1 MYRENLNDS
10 GAKTDRETL
19 CGDKCIVNPLRTL
32 ICFSTSSKYS
42 KSKTKSNIIVKRKY
56 WSLFSSLKITL
67 KWVLDIKSNHFT
79 PHPLNHYKQKHYKLM
94 KPITNFYQ
102 IKARSWQISTFQRPQ
117 KQMIVL
123 NRVSK
128 EPNPLC
134 AADSSSSL
142 MASLCFSLS
151 LSLSICPF
159 MIPSA
164 RTQLRKYLQLRAP
177 HQPTSANITARV
189 RYPDKCLMPSVLHS
203 QQPVVWGL
211 CVVRE
216 KYFLWHQQSYNKW
229 NMIVF
234 RLCNCYAM
242 ITWHDAMH
250 PKILEETSE

>member
-1 MYRENLNDS
+1 
-10 GAKTDRETL
+10 
-19 CGDKCIVNPLRTL
+19 
-32 ICFSTSSKYS
+32 
-42 KSKTKSNIIVKRKY
+42 
-56 WSLFSSLKITL
+56 
-67 KWVLDIKSNHFT
+67 
-79 PHPLNHYKQKHYKLM
+79 M

-203 QQPVVWGL
+203 QHPLFEDCVLLERNISYDTNRAIINETWLFSVCATAMPWLPDMMQCIQKYLRKPLSKISVENYCLVMCYCFLSLKIWYFAWKSTKQGL
-211 CVVRE
+211 IEMR
-216 KYFLWHQQSYNKW
+216 FLT
-229 NMIVF
+229 F
-234 RLCNCYAM
+234 R
-242 ITWHDAMH
+242 
-250 PKILEETSE
+250 